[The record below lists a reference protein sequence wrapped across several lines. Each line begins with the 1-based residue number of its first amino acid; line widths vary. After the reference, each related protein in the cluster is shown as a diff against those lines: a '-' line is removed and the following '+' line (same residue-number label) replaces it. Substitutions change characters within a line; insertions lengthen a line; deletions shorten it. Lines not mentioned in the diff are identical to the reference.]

1 MKFAEQM
8 AGRRQWL
15 TKLAAALGTVGLGT
29 MDNPAGAASA
39 NASAAVPAPRKKA
52 SARLAVVL
60 GGGSARGFAH
70 IGVIKA
76 LDAHG
81 IRPDMVVGCSAGS
94 LVGAFWAA
102 GYSGAEMEKLAYQ
115 VNESEII
122 DLISGNTQSRRG
134 LVSGQALQTFV
145 NLGVKGRS
153 MSGLNTPFV
162 AVATKFP
169 TGDLMAFRDGDVGF
183 AVRASCSIPG
193 IFLPANADS
202 QEYVDGGLVSPLPVQ
217 TARNQGANVVVAVDV
232 GADDPSGRQNRI
244 GGGMYELILRSFE
257 IMGQALRRQEAQG
270 ADVVIRPDVGRISST
285 DFTARKA
292 LIEAGQKAGNLL
304 APVIL
309 AKLQTL
315 R

>member
-1 MKFAEQM
+1 
-8 AGRRQWL
+8 
-15 TKLAAALGTVGLGT
+15 
-29 MDNPAGAASA
+29 
-39 NASAAVPAPRKKA
+39 
-52 SARLAVVL
+52 LAVVL

-76 LDAHG
+76 LEANG
-81 IRPDMVVGCSAGS
+81 IRPDMIVGCSAGS

-122 DLISGNTQSRRG
+122 DLISGNAQSKRG

-153 MSGLNTPFV
+153 MTGLSTPFV

-169 TGDLMAFRDGDVGF
+169 VGDLMAFRDGDVGF

-193 IFLPANADS
+193 IFLPANAEG
-202 QEYVDGGLVSPLPVQ
+202 QEYVDGGLISPLPVQ

-232 GADDPSGRQNRI
+232 GADDPTGRQNRI

-257 IMGQALRRQEAQG
+257 IMGQALRRQEAQD
-270 ADVVIRPDVGRISST
+270 ADIVIRPDVGRISST

-292 LIEAGQKAGNLL
+292 LIEAGHKAGNLL

-309 AKLQTL
+309 AKLQGL

>member
-1 MKFAEQM
+1 MKFAEHM

-29 MDNPAGAASA
+29 MGNQAGAASA
-39 NASAAVPAPRKKA
+39 NASAAVPAPRKKP

-153 MSGLNTPFV
+153 MSGLSTPFV
-162 AVATKFP
+162 AVATQFP
-169 TGDLMAFRDGDVGF
+169 SGDLMAFRDGDVGF

-193 IFLPANADS
+193 IFLPANAEN

-257 IMGQALRRQEAQG
+257 IMGQALRRQEAQA

-309 AKLQTL
+309 AKLQNV